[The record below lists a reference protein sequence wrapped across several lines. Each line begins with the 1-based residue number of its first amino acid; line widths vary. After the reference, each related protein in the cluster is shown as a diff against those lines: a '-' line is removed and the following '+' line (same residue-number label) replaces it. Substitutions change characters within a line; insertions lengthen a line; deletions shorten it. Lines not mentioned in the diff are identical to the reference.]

1 VAQQREPAEAERLLT
16 LALALRE
23 AATRARRPD
32 VGAKADEIIA
42 LLGPIDEAAPERGSS
57 DKGNTIVRI
66 LDGLGF

>member
-1 VAQQREPAEAERLLT
+1 VSQHPDSAGAQQLLT

-32 VGAKADEIIA
+32 VGAKADEIVA
-42 LLGPIDEAAPERGSS
+42 LLGPVDDAASGQERS
-57 DKGNTIVRI
+57 DKGNVIVRI

>member
-1 VAQQREPAEAERLLT
+1 VAQEPEPAEAERLLT

-42 LLGPIDEAAPERGSS
+42 LLGPNEAAAERGSG